1 MPSKVVLPLPFG
13 PSIPYTDPVGTV
25 RLTSFSARTELY
37 DLRMLF
43 ICRMADTAAKVAEN
57 TGEHYDPNLV
67 LTLAWQIS

>member
-1 MPSKVVLPLPFG
+1 
-13 PSIPYTDPVGTV
+13 VGTV